1 MYFYC
6 VGISHTGDRKRA
18 CRILVGRADGK
29 RPVGR
34 TKCGWEDIIKMG
46 LQEVEWGGMDW
57 ITLTQE
63 RDRLG
68 GAFECGNEPSG
79 SVKCGEFLD

>member
-1 MYFYC
+1 M
-6 VGISHTGDRKRA
+6 GDRKRA

-34 TKCGWEDIIKMG
+34 IRRGWEDVIKMG

-63 RDRLG
+63 RDRW
-68 GAFECGNEPSG
+68 GALLNVVMKFRVP
-79 SVKCGEFLD
+79 